1 MWSCPFFLSVM
12 TLTDHNQYVEYHQ
25 ISKHG
30 YGIESLYV
38 VVAMQYHTN
47 VRHLLVEELSS
58 FSLWNWRFSNF
69 NFLTFALTVD
79 GTCYGLSQGNIAI
92 ATVITSCDGF
102 PAVSGMLTNIK
113 SPRSTIIMEVMPIPD
128 STLGTLWAK

>member
-1 MWSCPFFLSVM
+1 MKLKFF
-12 TLTDHNQYVEYHQ
+12 Q
-25 ISKHG
+25 
-30 YGIESLYV
+30 
-38 VVAMQYHTN
+38 
-47 VRHLLVEELSS
+47 
-58 FSLWNWRFSNF
+58 F

-79 GTCYGLSQGNIAI
+79 GTCYGLSQGDIAI

-128 STLGTLWAK
+128 STLGML